1 MRELDILII
10 VSLALM
16 AVVWLAVFFNIGGI
30 VHTISAIFHWVEE
43 LRGTSTE

>member
-1 MRELDILII
+1 MRELDTLIV

-16 AVVWLAVFFNIGGI
+16 AIVWLAVFFNIGGI

-43 LRGTSTE
+43 LRGTGVE